1 LFVKEEGK
9 MKVIFDR
16 ETLLAGF
23 SSVAAVVPARGP
35 KEILQFVKVE
45 ASQEG
50 GVMLMGTD
58 MEVGVRVEF
67 PETQVEVPGS
77 ALVPV
82 SRFGNLLRES
92 LDEHIT
98 LEGNEQGVTI
108 SGDRF
113 EVQLMAGDPAEYP
126 EIPVFEEEKYHEIPA
141 KLVKELIRRTIYATD
156 DESTRYAFGG
166 ILFEMTEQE
175 IVAVGTDGRRLA
187 KMQGPAQGVSGH
199 KTEAGV
205 TVVPS
210 RAMQI
215 IERSISDV
223 DADVLIAAREN
234 DLLVRAGRVSL
245 FARMVSGRFPDW
257 RQVFPGERQA
267 VKIALPVGPTLAAL
281 RQAAIVSTKDS
292 RGVDFRF
299 REGSLI
305 LAASAA
311 ETGRSHV
318 ELPVSYDGAELSLC
332 LDHRFVLDFLRV
344 LDPEKSFTMEAENNE
359 QAVVFSTDDGYQY
372 VVMPLARS
380 TSDEE

>member
-1 LFVKEEGK
+1 MLNPNSNDFYGQNN
-9 MKVIFDR
+9 
-16 ETLLAGF
+16 AG
-23 SSVAAVVPARGP
+23 G
-35 KEILQFVKVE
+35 EN
-45 ASQEG
+45 G
-50 GVMLMGTD
+50 
-58 MEVGVRVEF
+58 
-67 PETQVEVPGS
+67 
-77 ALVPV
+77 
-82 SRFGNLLRES
+82 
-92 LDEHIT
+92 
-98 LEGNEQGVTI
+98 QGVG
-108 SGDRF
+108 SDQE
-113 EVQLMAGDPAEYP
+113 EV
-126 EIPVFEEEKYHEIPA
+126 
-141 KLVKELIRRTIYATD
+141 
-156 DESTRYAFGG
+156 
-166 ILFEMTEQE
+166 EMTEQE

-187 KMQGPAQGVSGH
+187 KMQGPAQGISGH

-205 TVVPS
+205 TVVPG

-215 IERSISDV
+215 VERSISDV

-234 DLLVRAGRVSL
+234 DLLVRAGKVSL

-318 ELPVSYDGAELSLC
+318 ELPVSYDGVELSLC

-359 QAVVFSTDDGYQY
+359 KAVVFSTDDGYQY

-380 TSDEE
+380 TGDEE